1 MEATSSSISLSARRE
16 QALCAEVPRRWRRL
30 RLFTAAR
37 AAYDRA
43 PLEAHMKPTYRRLAA
58 FMIAASLTGCAGG
71 GIAEQPVY
79 YTNLRGQRVAELQM
93 TTPRAD
99 AAAVALR
106 DGRVL
111 ICGGTVSGAVG
122 GVLSSAEIYDPAAR
136 TFTPTGSMTV
146 AREGETATLLSDGRV
161 LVAGGARNIG
171 FRAELAS
178 AELYDPATGAFTAT
192 GSMHTAREGHT
203 ATLLRDGR
211 VLVAGGSDNG
221 VHTLSSAEI
230 YDPASGG
237 WTRAGDMTQ
246 PREAQVAVR
255 MNSGKVLIAGG
266 GRGDVPGGY
275 IAYQTAEIYEP
286 AAGIFTAVSANM
298 NSDRVGAGAV
308 LLDDGRVLIA
318 GGKSS
323 KMILNELGPNLMSL
337 TPLRT
342 AEVFDPETSTFIKV
356 GDMREPHYLPTMTRL
371 RDGGV
376 LVVGGWRMEGPL
388 IVGMRDAEIFEP
400 YAGRFVTV
408 GPTHVARLENTATIL
423 PDGEVL
429 IAGGI
434 DGRSNITAAV
444 EFFDPARHG
453 FVVRAAG
460 RAGTGTPRAHSTQ
473 PPPM

>member
-1 MEATSSSISLSARRE
+1 
-16 QALCAEVPRRWRRL
+16 L
-30 RLFTAAR
+30 RLFTGAGAS
-37 AAYDRA
+37 YDRA
-43 PLEAHMKPTYRRLAA
+43 PAEARMNSTYRRIVAA
-58 FMIAASLTGCAGG
+58 LLFASLAGCAGG
-71 GIAEQPVY
+71 EIAEQQVY
-79 YTNLRGQRVAELQM
+79 YTSAGGQRVAELQM

-99 AAAVALR
+99 ASAVALR

-111 ICGGTVSGAVG
+111 ICGGTATGNVG

-146 AREGETATLLSDGRV
+146 AREGATATLLNDGRV
-161 LVAGGARNIG
+161 LIAGGARNIG
-171 FRAELAS
+171 FRAELSS
-178 AELYDPATGAFTAT
+178 AELYDPAAGAFAAT

-230 YDPASGG
+230 YDPGSGI
-237 WTRAGDMTQ
+237 WIRAGDMTQ

-275 IAYQTAEIYEP
+275 VAYQTAEIYDP
-286 AAGIFTAVSANM
+286 VAGMFIALKAQM
-298 NSDRVGAGAV
+298 NLDRVGAGGV
-308 LLDDGRVLIA
+308 LLGDGRVLIA

-337 TPLRT
+337 TPLKS
-342 AEVFDPETSTFIKV
+342 AEVYDPESSMFMRV
-356 GDMREPHYLPTMTRL
+356 GDMRVPHYLPTLTRL

-376 LVVGGWRMEGPL
+376 LVVGGWTMQGPL
-388 IVGMRDAEIFEP
+388 VVGMREAELFEP
-400 YAGRFVTV
+400 NASAFVPV
-408 GPTHVARLENTATIL
+408 GLTRVARLENTATIL
-423 PDGEVL
+423 PGGAVL

-434 DGRSNITAAV
+434 DGRGDITATVEFYDPAHQGFAV
-444 EFFDPARHG
+444 ESAGAAPAR
-453 FVVRAAG
+453 
-460 RAGTGTPRAHSTQ
+460 STQ
-473 PPPM
+473 APPM